1 MRSRVE
7 LSESSQGHFSDPQF
21 LVLASLA
28 SGAKHGHSMLDDI
41 QQMCGARL
49 GPGTLYGAIARLEQ
63 QGWIEQ
69 LPAENRRKP
78 YRLTQLGQKA
88 FSAKMKTLQ
97 RIVNYGA
104 GRLATA

>member
-1 MRSRVE
+1 
-7 LSESSQGHFSDPQF
+7 
-21 LVLASLA
+21 
-28 SGAKHGHSMLDDI
+28 MLDDI

-78 YRLTQLGQKA
+78 YRLTQLGQNA

-97 RIVNYGA
+97 RIVDYGA
-104 GRLATA
+104 GRMATA